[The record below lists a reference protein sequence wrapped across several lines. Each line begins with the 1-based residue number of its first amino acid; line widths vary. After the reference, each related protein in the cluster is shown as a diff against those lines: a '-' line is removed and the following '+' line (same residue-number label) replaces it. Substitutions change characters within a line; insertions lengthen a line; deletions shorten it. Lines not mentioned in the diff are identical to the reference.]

1 VKTYSEALAYL
12 YSFANYEVSAM
23 TPRTDLRL
31 ARMRKLLRLSGNPH
45 VNFRSVLIAG
55 TKGKGSTAAMLASIA
70 QAGGLHAGLYTTPH
84 LNTHRE
90 RMRIDGQLI
99 SRTEFI
105 ERMRRVRDIV
115 CRYGED
121 DLGPPTTYELGT
133 LLAFQ
138 YFSDHDVD
146 LAVVEVGLGGR
157 LDATNVLEPD
167 VSIITSISY
176 DHIEVLGHTL
186 AAIAREKAG
195 IIRPAKPLVTTRQR
209 ISARRVIEEVAREK
223 RAPVI
228 MAGPAPAR
236 GSSCIEAG
244 KPLPRIGQD
253 LWIGVPVWLPL
264 LGDAQL
270 ENVGVAVATARELG
284 FTDDAIRRGLE
295 SVRWPG
301 RLEVARGRPLVL
313 LDGAHNVDSMRKLA
327 SSIKKHF
334 AYERL
339 RVVCGFST
347 DKDIPGMAAI
357 LNELADEV
365 VLMRSKHPRAADPSK
380 IREHFP
386 GARTAGDLKEALE
399 GQRVDGEL
407 ALVTGSL
414 YLVGDARLQ
423 LGLVAPEDQD
433 PL

>member
-1 VKTYSEALAYL
+1 
-12 YSFANYEVSAM
+12 
-23 TPRTDLRL
+23 
-31 ARMRKLLRLSGNPH
+31 
-45 VNFRSVLIAG
+45 
-55 TKGKGSTAAMLASIA
+55 
-70 QAGGLHAGLYTTPH
+70 
-84 LNTHRE
+84 
-90 RMRIDGQLI
+90 
-99 SRTEFI
+99 
-105 ERMRRVRDIV
+105 
-115 CRYGED
+115 
-121 DLGPPTTYELGT
+121 
-133 LLAFQ
+133 
-138 YFSDHDVD
+138 
-146 LAVVEVGLGGR
+146 
-157 LDATNVLEPD
+157 
-167 VSIITSISY
+167 
-176 DHIEVLGHTL
+176 
-186 AAIAREKAG
+186 
-195 IIRPAKPLVTTRQR
+195 
-209 ISARRVIEEVAREK
+209 
-223 RAPVI
+223 
-228 MAGPAPAR
+228 
-236 GSSCIEAG
+236 
-244 KPLPRIGQD
+244 
-253 LWIGVPVWLPL
+253 
-264 LGDAQL
+264 
-270 ENVGVAVATARELG
+270 
-284 FTDDAIRRGLE
+284 
-295 SVRWPG
+295 VRWPG